1 MDIGEFLA
9 KQEILNDI
17 SRKNLLGNLFQPE
30 EGFTFPT
37 KWLHGCFRS
46 FNFKLWTKQY
56 PFLVYS
62 RSMDSAFCLSCVLF
76 ATSLTSLFNKS
87 PGFSNWHK
95 TGEKTEEH
103 NNTSAHKESMSKLED
118 FEARFSNP
126 DLTIP
131 FSFDKERQQRI
142 ENNTEILRWV
152 IEVIITCG
160 KQCLPLRAHRENTPD
175 ANSGNI
181 LAILRL
187 LGKTNETLKEHLDNP
202 IARNAQYLSPQIQNK
217 IISIIAYDTLQKD
230 LIDEVKKAK
239 FFTILADEVEGHHV
253 EQLPI
258 CVRFVDKSN
267 DIREEFLEFGRCTQ
281 VNGEAISNE
290 ILRIIKKSDLDIMN
304 CRGQGYNGASNMSSE
319 AVIYLY
325 LYHSIRAGV

>member
-76 ATSLTSLFNKS
+76 ATSLTSLFNKP

-142 ENNTEILRWV
+142 KNNTKILRWE

-160 KQCLPLRAHRENTPD
+160 KQCLPLIVHREKTPD
-175 ANSGNI
+175 TNSGNF

-187 LGKTNETLKEHLDNP
+187 LGKTN
-202 IARNAQYLSPQIQNK
+202 
-217 IISIIAYDTLQKD
+217 
-230 LIDEVKKAK
+230 
-239 FFTILADEVEGHHV
+239 
-253 EQLPI
+253 
-258 CVRFVDKSN
+258 
-267 DIREEFLEFGRCTQ
+267 
-281 VNGEAISNE
+281 
-290 ILRIIKKSDLDIMN
+290 
-304 CRGQGYNGASNMSSE
+304 
-319 AVIYLY
+319 
-325 LYHSIRAGV
+325 

>member
-1 MDIGEFLA
+1 MA
-9 KQEILNDI
+9 KQEIVNDI
-17 SRKNLLGNLFQPE
+17 SRKNLLSNVFQPE
-30 EGFTFPT
+30 DGFTFPT
-37 KWLHGCFRS
+37 KWLLGCFRS
-46 FNFKLWTKQY
+46 FNFKLWTKRY

-76 ATSLTSLFNKS
+76 ATSLTSLFNKL

-103 NNTSAHKESMSKLED
+103 INTSTHKESMFKLED

-126 DLTIP
+126 DLTIS

-187 LGKTNETLKEHLDNP
+187 LGKTRETLKEHLDNP
-202 IARNAQYLSPQIQNK
+202 IARNAQYLSLQIQNK
-217 IISIIAYDTLQKD
+217 IISIIAYGILQKD
-230 LIDEVKKAK
+230 LIDEVKKVK
-239 FFTILADEVEGHHV
+239 FFTILADEVESHHV

-290 ILRIIKKSDLDIMN
+290 IL
-304 CRGQGYNGASNMSSE
+304 
-319 AVIYLY
+319 
-325 LYHSIRAGV
+325 